1 MTAKPDLTRT
11 GDGNVLMR
19 RRYALDMLNLV
30 ELFADILRSG
40 GTQLHRH
47 INNRYTS
54 ATVDLLLIELDL
66 HAQRLRRVTTTTIT
80 TKEPR

>member
-1 MTAKPDLTRT
+1 MTARPDLTRT

-19 RRYALDMLNLV
+19 RRYALDLLNLV
-30 ELFADILRSG
+30 EIFADILRSG
-40 GTQLHRH
+40 GAQLHQH

-66 HAQRLRRVTTTTIT
+66 HAQRLRRVTTTTP
-80 TKEPR
+80 KEPR

>member
-1 MTAKPDLTRT
+1 MTAKPGLTRVST
-11 GDGNVLMR
+11 GDVLMR

-40 GTQLHRH
+40 GAQLHQH
-47 INNRYTS
+47 INHRYTS

-66 HAQRLRRVTTTTIT
+66 HAQRLRRVTTPS

>member
-1 MTAKPDLTRT
+1 MTGPELTRT
-11 GDGNVLMR
+11 CTGDVLMG
-19 RRYALDMLNLV
+19 RRYAQQLLNLV

-40 GTQLHRH
+40 GADLHRH
-47 INNRYTS
+47 IANRYTS

-66 HAQRLRRVTTTTIT
+66 HAQRLHRVTTPT